1 VANSQ
6 TTQDGLTKAITSVS
20 ERASLLV
27 REEIEL
33 AKAEVKQKV
42 STLSRGAGVAVA
54 FGVFALFG
62 VIFLLQALAW
72 LLWKLIFSG
81 DDYWGGFLIVAALLF
96 AMAGISAFLANKW
109 LRAKPAPTM
118 ATEEAKLIRD
128 TVVQAANPDGAS
140 AAAASAAASAASGS
154 NSSTKG
160 VKSK

>member
-1 VANSQ
+1 MANSNA
-6 TTQDGLTKAITSVS
+6 TQDGLTKAITSVS

-42 STLSRGAGVAVA
+42 STLSRGAGVAIAFAVFA
-54 FGVFALFG
+54 IFGV
-62 VIFLLQALAW
+62 VFLLQALAW

-81 DDYWGGFLIVAALLF
+81 DDYWGGFLIVAGLLF
-96 AMAGISAFLANKW
+96 AMAAISAFLANKW
-109 LRAKPAPTM
+109 LRAKPSPTM

-128 TVVQAANPDGAS
+128 TVVQAANPE
-140 AAAASAAASAASGS
+140 AASAAASAVAKSASGS
-154 NSSTKG
+154 NVSTKG

>member
-1 VANSQ
+1 MASPNS
-6 TTQDGLTKAITSVS
+6 TQDGLTKAITSVS

-33 AKAEVKQKV
+33 AKAEVRQKV

-54 FGVFALFG
+54 FAVFAIFG
-62 VIFLLQALAW
+62 VVFLLQALAW
-72 LLWKLIFSG
+72 LLWKVIFSG
-81 DDYWGGFLIVAALLF
+81 DDYWGGFLIVAGLLF
-96 AMAGISAFLANKW
+96 AMAGLSAFLANKW

-128 TVVQAANPDGAS
+128 TVVQAANPDAS
-140 AAAASAAASAASGS
+140 SAAASSAAMSAGES
-154 NSSTKG
+154 TSSTKG

>member
-1 VANSQ
+1 MASPNS
-6 TTQDGLTKAITSVS
+6 TQDGLTKAITSVS

-33 AKAEVKQKV
+33 AKAEVRQKV

-54 FGVFALFG
+54 FAVFAVFG
-62 VIFLLQALAW
+62 VVFLLQALAW
-72 LLWKLIFSG
+72 LLWKVIFSG
-81 DDYWGGFLIVAALLF
+81 DDYWGGFLIVAGLLF
-96 AMAGISAFLANKW
+96 AMAGLSAFLANKW

-128 TVVQAANPDGAS
+128 TVVQAANPDS
-140 AAAASAAASAASGS
+140 SSAAASSAAMSAGES
-154 NSSTKG
+154 TSSTKG

>member
-1 VANSQ
+1 MASPNS
-6 TTQDGLTKAITSVS
+6 TQDGLTKAITSVS

-33 AKAEVKQKV
+33 AKAEVRQKV

-54 FGVFALFG
+54 FAVFAVFG
-62 VIFLLQALAW
+62 VVFLLQALAW
-72 LLWKLIFSG
+72 LLWKVIFSG
-81 DDYWGGFLIVAALLF
+81 DDYWGGFLIVAGLLF
-96 AMAGISAFLANKW
+96 AMAGLSAFLANKW

-128 TVVQAANPDGAS
+128 TVVQAANPDAS
-140 AAAASAAASAASGS
+140 SAAASSAAMSAGES
-154 NSSTKG
+154 TSSTKG